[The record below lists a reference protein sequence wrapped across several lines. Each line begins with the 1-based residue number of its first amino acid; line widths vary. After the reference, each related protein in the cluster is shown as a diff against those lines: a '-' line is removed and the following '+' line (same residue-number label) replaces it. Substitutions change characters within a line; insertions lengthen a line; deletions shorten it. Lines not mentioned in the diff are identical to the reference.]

1 MRGRNQKNVETYQR
15 KNNTYRSRILFS
27 VIILGILV
35 VTPLHFT
42 KFNDRVKAMN
52 AGASK
57 ELKLSAAEARAL
69 HTDIFA
75 MLEEMN
81 DLRANKEKNTVIEVT
96 LDAGDNSL

>member
-1 MRGRNQKNVETYQR
+1 M
-15 KNNTYRSRILFS
+15 
-27 VIILGILV
+27 
-35 VTPLHFT
+35 TPLHFT
-42 KFNDRVKAMN
+42 KFNERIKAMN

-81 DLRANKEKNTVIEVT
+81 DLRAKKGENTVIEVT